1 MTPPTWLDAQDGVR
15 LEIHWRL
22 DDAIGLT
29 QGLTTPT
36 RRRRS
41 NMSRLVIL
49 MVLGLAFTATLGEA
63 KENHI
68 HVTAQVVQ
76 QTFTGDLAH
85 PQLSDQLIT
94 SVVLRN
100 EDDEEVGTGTG
111 ACSVVSVPPLATRLQ
126 CLLTAVF
133 ANGEIIFGG
142 VAPLPEANV
151 AAHFGILGGTDDFRK
166 ASGEAILTVVSPTL
180 QDAVFDLK

>member
-1 MTPPTWLDAQDGVR
+1 
-15 LEIHWRL
+15 
-22 DDAIGLT
+22 
-29 QGLTTPT
+29 
-36 RRRRS
+36 
-41 NMSRLVIL
+41 MSRLVIL
-49 MVLGLAFTATLGEA
+49 MVLGPAFTATLGEA

-142 VAPLPEANV
+142 VAPLLKPTSRRTSASW
-151 AAHFGILGGTDDFRK
+151 AARMIFAKPAVKRYSPSCRQPFRTPC
-166 ASGEAILTVVSPTL
+166 LT
-180 QDAVFDLK
+180 